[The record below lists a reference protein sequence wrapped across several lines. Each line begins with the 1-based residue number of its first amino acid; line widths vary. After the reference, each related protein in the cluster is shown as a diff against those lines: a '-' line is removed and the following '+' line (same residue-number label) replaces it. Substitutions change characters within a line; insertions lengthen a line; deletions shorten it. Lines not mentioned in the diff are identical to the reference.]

1 MENNKFTVVIDNN
14 KYDAYVISNF
24 SMLGDNYCM
33 YAVDNGKE
41 DKDVY
46 CDKVIDN
53 TLVKIESSE
62 ELQLISKIVKSILDA
77 VKGRNLNG

>member
-1 MENNKFTVVIDNN
+1 MEESKFTAVIDGV
-14 KYDAYVISNF
+14 KCDAYVIANF
-24 SMLGDNYCM
+24 NILGDNYCM

-53 TLVKIESSE
+53 TLIKIESTE
-62 ELQLISKIVKSILDA
+62 ELQLISKVVKSIMDA
-77 VKGRNLNG
+77 VKGRNING